1 MKTLVKSLLV
11 AFTLTAVTFSASWAT
26 TNPGARPATVAAYKT
41 GIYTTVS
48 GKLHVSLDK
57 EATGAVD
64 IKLKNQN
71 GTILFAQRLA
81 KKEKIARLSFNLSE
95 LPDGDYRLEITNGVD
110 TTTQTVTLATPQPSM
125 TSRLVAV
132 N

>member
-26 TNPGARPATVAAYKT
+26 TNPGTRPSAVAAYKT

-57 EATGAVD
+57 ETTGAVD
-64 IKLKNQN
+64 IKLMNQD
-71 GTILFAQRLA
+71 GTVLFAQRLT
-81 KKEKIARLSFNLSE
+81 KKEKVARLSFNLNE
-95 LPDGDYRLEITNGVD
+95 LPDGNYRLAITNGVD
-110 TTTQTVTLATPQPSM
+110 TTTQIITLATPQPSL